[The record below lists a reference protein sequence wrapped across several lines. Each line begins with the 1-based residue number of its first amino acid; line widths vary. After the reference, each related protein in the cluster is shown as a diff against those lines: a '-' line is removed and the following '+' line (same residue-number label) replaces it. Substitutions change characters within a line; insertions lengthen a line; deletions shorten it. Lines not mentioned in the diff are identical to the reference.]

1 MKKLV
6 IKIGSQL
13 ITNEQLQL
21 NQKMIES
28 IAVQVARLLEAG
40 KQVVLV
46 SSGAVAS
53 GRSAKTLVGP
63 FSLVPDQQDPDLL
76 REQILAAVGQPRLM
90 RVYRRMFEQQQPS
103 VEAAQILATRAD
115 FADRKRYV
123 SLRTVVENLV
133 RLGIIPIFNENDVL
147 STEELDFS
155 DNDQLACMISAMIDA
170 DLLLILTDVPG
181 LLDKH
186 PDEGGR
192 LIERVEDPDSV
203 RELVH
208 PRKKKEGVVSKG
220 GMLSKIEAADLI
232 TKLGIPMRI
241 ASGYEKDVISRIVLQ
256 SENLGTLFPAQGKRL
271 SRKKTWISAGAATRG
286 KVVVSTFLADRLRK
300 KHVASILLRGVESL
314 GEEEYHPEK
323 KETFEEGD
331 VVEVLDVDGTQLG
344 RGQVRISA
352 DALRVAIAEE
362 RVKDRAGTRTPG
374 GEKIVIHYDYF
385 VFE

>member
-13 ITNEQLQL
+13 LTDKQMQL
-21 NQKMIES
+21 NQIMIES
-28 IAVQVARLLEAG
+28 IAVQVAELLKSG

-53 GRSAKTLVGP
+53 GRSAKTLIGP

-90 RVYRRMFEQQQPS
+90 RVYRRMFEKQNPPI
-103 VEAAQILATRAD
+103 EAAQLLVTRAD

-133 RLGIIPIFNENDVL
+133 RLGIVPIFNENDVL

-155 DNDQLACMISAMIDA
+155 DNDQLACMVSAMIDA
-170 DLLLILTDVPG
+170 DLLLTLTDVPG

-186 PDEGGR
+186 PDEGGK
-192 LIERVEDPDSV
+192 LIKQVENPESV
-203 RELVH
+203 RALAH

-241 ASGYEKDVISRIVLQ
+241 ASGYEDKVITRIAAQ
-256 SENLGTLFPAQGKRL
+256 DENVGTLFPVHGRKL
-271 SRKKTWISAGAATRG
+271 SRKKIWISAGAAVTGRIS
-286 KVVVSTFLADRLRK
+286 VSTFLADRLRK

-314 GEEEYHPEK
+314 GGEEQNPEK
-323 KETFEEGD
+323 KETFTEGD
-331 VVEVLDVDGTQLG
+331 VVEVLDMDGTVLG
-344 RGQVRISA
+344 KGQVRMGA
-352 DALRVAIAEE
+352 DELRDAILAE
-362 RVKDRAGTRTPG
+362 RAKNSAGTRTPG

-385 VFE
+385 VFS